1 MTNGAQYQH
10 KSVSGTPLPG
20 RRRDSLPEDCRPV
33 DWGAVF
39 VPELTHHLSGRYL
52 TGRSARYSRVA
63 AARLLPTARYPSVV
77 LF

>member
-10 KSVSGTPLPG
+10 KSVSGTSLPM
-20 RRRDSLPEDCRPV
+20 RQRDSLPEDSRPV
-33 DWGAVF
+33 AWGAVF
-39 VPELTHHLSGRYL
+39 VPDLPPHLN
-52 TGRSARYSRVA
+52 GRSARYSRVA